1 MLKNSDEKKLAEL
14 SSKPIEPEMVLVFQP
29 EDGGNGLAKK
39 LIHYHAPPIGLNW
52 VRGEENPNPDYLI
65 RHQEV
70 I

>member
-1 MLKNSDEKKLAEL
+1 
-14 SSKPIEPEMVLVFQP
+14 MVLVFQP